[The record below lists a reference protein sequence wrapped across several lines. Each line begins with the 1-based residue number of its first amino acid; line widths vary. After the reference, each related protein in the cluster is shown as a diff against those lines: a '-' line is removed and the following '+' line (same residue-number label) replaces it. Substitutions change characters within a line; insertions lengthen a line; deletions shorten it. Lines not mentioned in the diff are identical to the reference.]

1 MGKRLIGSVGLKPG
15 TDTGFDLDEKGQIH
29 SYSDTQFAL
38 PVGDDNQVLTSLA
51 SEASG
56 LKWATLSSGANT
68 ALSNLS
74 SVAVNAEIDMNSQNL
89 LNVKN
94 LKYKAPVGITIAS
107 GIVTKTQNWFWV
119 DTEGGG
125 GTDDV
130 DNIEGGQGAGDMA
143 WCMGSGHV
151 SRDPTFVD
159 GTLIMAGDFTID
171 QQRDTI
177 AFVQVSSGNEWYE
190 VTRSNN
196 ASFGWKCPHY
206 VAFFSDEDE
215 NNYIQRM
222 EKNYKNIVPAVVVD
236 KTDSNKID
244 LKYFSNGNLI
254 TIPKSNYGINEH
266 TLYEKMRQISEKH
279 LKKHIIQ
286 NSTKSIKQKEVEIE
300 KFFR

>member
-1 MGKRLIGSVGLKPG
+1 LTKIIGSAALTAADP
-15 TDTGFDLDEKGQIH
+15 TGENLTTKGDLHG
-29 SYSDTQFAL
+29 YSSENTRI
-38 PVGDDNQVLTSLA
+38 PIGDDDQVLTADSAQAL
-51 SEASG
+51 G
-56 LKWATLSSGANT
+56 LKWAALSAGANT

-74 SVAVNAEIDMNSQNL
+74 SVAVNATIDMNSQNL
-89 LNVKN
+89 LGVKN
-94 LKYKAPVGITIAS
+94 LKYKAPVGITISS
-107 GIVTKTQNWFWV
+107 GIVTKSQNWFWV
-119 DTEGGG
+119 DTEGGA

-266 TLYEKMRQISEKH
+266 TLYEKIRQISKKH

-286 NSTKSIKQKEVEIE
+286 NSSKSVKQKEKEIE
-300 KFFR
+300 KFFI